1 MNYATLLTPKG
12 LLLLFF
18 LCVHVCFMYMQGSME
33 AKEKLDSLEL
43 VLQLVVSCLT
53 WVWETNL
60 NTLEKQLALNRAITP
75 GPCVLIALH

>member
-1 MNYATLLTPKG
+1 
-12 LLLLFF
+12 
-18 LCVHVCFMYMQGSME
+18 ME

-60 NTLEKQLALNRAITP
+60 NTLEKQLALNRAVTP